1 MENIVDA
8 LKMAGAVLLF
18 LLALSITTLSFSKAR
33 ETIDILLNYSDR
45 EYLTTKD
52 GKEDNSYYYFAK
64 DTTRYVGKE
73 TIIPAI
79 YRAYKE
85 NYKIVFEFPDDY
97 YLFEQKILNDDGKE
111 EIKQIK
117 KIDLKEQKISSDF
130 ESRRFLNGIIYGEY
144 GGYGDDTKYQKDFLI
159 NPNRN
164 SLNTYL
170 NDKEK
175 NYKIKEYLGTYYTED
190 AEGSESTIDDV
201 EKHEKRVI
209 TYTFEPK

>member
-85 NYKIVFEFPDDY
+85 NYKIVFKFPDRY
-97 YLFEQKILNDDGKE
+97 YLFQQYILNDGE
-111 EIKQIK
+111 EKLTKINT
-117 KIDLKEQKISSDF
+117 IDLKEQKISSDS

-144 GGYGDDTKYQKDFLI
+144 GGYGDNTVYQKDFLI
-159 NPNRN
+159 YPN
-164 SLNTYL
+164 SSPLNTYL
-170 NDKEK
+170 TEKEK
-175 NYKIKEYLGTYYTED
+175 SFKIREDLGTYYTED

>member
-85 NYKIVFEFPDDY
+85 NYKIVFKFPDQY
-97 YLFEQKILNDDGKE
+97 YLFKQHILNDGKE
-111 EIKQIK
+111 ELTEINT
-117 KIDLKEQKISSDF
+117 IDLKEQKISSDL
-130 ESRRFLNGIIYGEY
+130 ERFLNGIIYGEY
-144 GGYGDDTKYQKDFLI
+144 GGYGEDTVYQKDFLI
-159 NPNRN
+159 YPNSRP
-164 SLNTYL
+164 LNTYL
-170 NDKEK
+170 TEKEK
-175 NYKIKEYLGTYYTED
+175 SYKIREDLGTYYTED

-209 TYTFEPK
+209 TYTFE

>member
-85 NYKIVFEFPDDY
+85 NYKIVFKFPDRY
-97 YLFEQKILNDDGKE
+97 YLFEQYILNDGE
-111 EIKQIK
+111 EKLTEINT
-117 KIDLKEQKISSDF
+117 IDLKEQKISSDL

-144 GGYGDDTKYQKDFLI
+144 GGYGGDTVYQKDFLI
-159 NPNRN
+159 YPNSR

-170 NDKEK
+170 TEKEK
-175 NYKIKEYLGTYYTED
+175 SYKIREDLGTYYTED

-209 TYTFEPK
+209 TYTFLK

>member
-85 NYKIVFEFPDDY
+85 NYKIVFKFPDDY
-97 YLFEQKILNDDGKE
+97 YLFKQYILNDGE
-111 EIKQIK
+111 EKLTEINT
-117 KIDLKEQKISSDF
+117 IDLKEQKISSDS

-144 GGYGDDTKYQKDFLI
+144 GGYGEDTVYQKDFLI
-159 NPNRN
+159 YPN
-164 SLNTYL
+164 SSSPLNTYL
-170 NDKEK
+170 NEKEGT
-175 NYKIKEYLGTYYTED
+175 YKIKEELGTYYTED
-190 AEGSESTIDDV
+190 AEGSEIDDF

-209 TYTFEPK
+209 TYTFELNN